1 LHFLRVIAIVI
12 PFFQYL
18 QARDFPW
25 SMVSERISFRFPQ
38 KLSLCVRNQYRLS
51 SMQQSHTST
60 VNAVYQCNEENLRER
75 ADRQDLDNTADENEL
90 IISLLEEGH
99 RPALS

>member
-1 LHFLRVIAIVI
+1 
-12 PFFQYL
+12 
-18 QARDFPW
+18 
-25 SMVSERISFRFPQ
+25 
-38 KLSLCVRNQYRLS
+38 
-51 SMQQSHTST
+51 MQQSHTST